1 MALDYRVRITPDEAE
16 RIITDKVVNGSVS
29 GELIDR
35 YSSEHIE
42 GQKIIVLVFEK
53 YFMRNSS
60 RASLTVTIE
69 NMRDI
74 TMVHAV
80 GSGGGQGA
88 LFKFDWG
95 ASDSFIDQVTKAVE
109 EYII

>member
-1 MALDYRVRITPDEAE
+1 MDFKVRISPESASS
-16 RIITDKVVNGSVS
+16 KVIRQVENGSVS
-29 GELIDR
+29 GELIDS
-35 YSSEHIE
+35 YVSKYDDDHVMY
-42 GQKIIVLVFEK
+42 VLVFEK

-69 NMRDI
+69 NLNDTTR
-74 TMVHAV
+74 VHAV

-95 ASDSFIDQVTKAVE
+95 ASDSFINQVKLALQDDM
-109 EYII
+109 Y